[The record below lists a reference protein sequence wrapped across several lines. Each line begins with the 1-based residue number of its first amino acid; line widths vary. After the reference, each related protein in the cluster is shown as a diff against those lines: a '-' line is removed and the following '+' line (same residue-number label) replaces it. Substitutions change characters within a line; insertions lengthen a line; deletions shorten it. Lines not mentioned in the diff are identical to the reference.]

1 MYPNGSCATKSMQ
14 NTAAADIEAM
24 ATNLF
29 ANRQI
34 TQEQRTFLMSVF
46 RNGDVDGASE
56 LLINQIYDAI
66 AAGKIRVVA

>member
-1 MYPNGSCATKSMQ
+1 MQ

-46 RNGDVDGASE
+46 RNGYIDGASE
-56 LLINQIYDAI
+56 ALINQIYDAL

>member
-1 MYPNGSCATKSMQ
+1 MQ